1 MFWPRWRKHKK
12 TTQFLSEVVLWCFM
26 LTLDNLNKH
35 EKPRKIKQPWFV
47 LSFQGIRSLLA
58 SPNLQVGCK
67 LVGLETLMI
76 DTLSCRFVPVIAAAT
91 APAHLRN
98 HLPCQRDPKS
108 MPISAPLPVPRLSQ
122 TSWTWSAKVKGLVV
136 SMVCQPQSM
145 MENMLA
151 SSCGI
156 LSSRDAPFR
165 ASGHPSILLFLA
177 IPCRIPWVSIF
188 ITSWCQFPSNNNLL
202 SGFQAHTLAVQI
214 WPWDVL
220 STNNFP
226 IATSSIAFVS
236 SRNTEWLTA
245 FVQHMPLRTL
255 RTN

>member
-1 MFWPRWRKHKK
+1 MFYVDTWTSMKRY
-12 TTQFLSEVVLWCFM
+12 
-26 LTLDNLNKH
+26 

-58 SPNLQVGCK
+58 STNLQV
-67 LVGLETLMI
+67 ETLMI

-145 MENMLA
+145 MEKYGKHAGLVLWDPFI
-151 SSCGI
+151 SGCLQG
-156 LSSRDAPFR
+156 FR
-165 ASGHPSILLFLA
+165 ASFHLTV
-177 IPCRIPWVSIF
+177 PCDS
-188 ITSWCQFPSNNNLL
+188 L
-202 SGFQAHTLAVQI
+202 
-214 WPWDVL
+214 
-220 STNNFP
+220 
-226 IATSSIAFVS
+226 
-236 SRNTEWLTA
+236 
-245 FVQHMPLRTL
+245 
-255 RTN
+255 